1 MTTTRRLSGLQGG
14 SHQQTSLMLDSYEAF
29 KRKHLAQNKEII
41 QKNSELHKANAD
53 LQRQISLMR
62 AERLSLKGTQFQL
75 ECENAALRDK
85 LDRCEERERRL
96 IDERDRLK
104 RKGGGVLDDG
114 QVEAM
119 QRLLAQTIAHLQA
132 FGLMLPSSASL
143 AASPA
148 QSNTSFVAPESPLA
162 STSAAGPAAS
172 STRENGEDP
181 SADPSTVTT
190 RRRSLAAARAARP
203 SMTAPPDLSNIT
215 EGDGSAE
222 EEDSVDQMRRSL
234 DWRGP
239 VLAQCVSFD
248 ALSQPRSLPK
258 ATKAN
263 KPAGGGASDEC
274 RGWFDLALERAST
287 IGLEP
292 PAAEAPVASSRSTR
306 GRVASVWPA
315 PEEPAPVAVQP
326 GHSTLRPALREIQ
339 SPPPST
345 SPAPAA
351 ATKPTKRPVVEQLQ
365 PRQPRKT
372 STAPPAP
379 AKSDANGVEKEDG
392 RGAALLK
399 AKKDAVRT
407 QRAKQAEEQ
416 HEQSEAQDGA
426 VDEEVE
432 EDRSGS
438 VAEETMSGPRSRKA
452 PKKVEELEVLS
463 EEGTNSQPNEQ
474 DEEPAAGG
482 RRARKSVN
490 YALPKLNTKMR
501 RPADYVPVTKPS
513 TTNKPRK
520 STKSGGLGS
529 SSTSSAPVS
538 TASTE
543 YDVEDAPAPRTASLA
558 GKKPVAPTSD
568 ESDAEE
574 AVVVPRSTRALDAST
589 SSEDEW
595 NEQQFLRRSSIVP
608 SASSSRSQAGQDLE
622 ERRRQRQAQKEQLA
636 KLGGSG
642 NVGGRRHS
650 VAVCEVAL
658 ISQQRRVRLSRFT
671 RSARPALDAIQ
682 TTAMSKSPSA
692 ATAPSYP
699 VALRLVTSISPILRL
714 TQNASAAT
722 VSIFAIVHLAAP
734 LSALLPSR
742 PQYLTSAENRANG
755 FALLGREVYQGEWS
769 EPVLVWGSLTAHVV
783 SGIALRWLRVVE
795 RVERRKARKEEA
807 KRKAR
812 EMATIRPGEV
822 EDELPT
828 MTKATEVEKNLVE
841 GEVEELEAE
850 LVATTT
856 NDEELV
862 VPASVSPA
870 PLVPLPTFHQT
881 MGYALIPFV
890 AHHAWLHRLLPSSPL
905 PPIFALSPSFFN
917 YSFTAFSLRHDSPLL
932 KYGSA
937 VCYAAVVGLGTYHGL
952 VGWRILLDP
961 TAPRSLAPSRRRP
974 GGKDRRVLHGR
985 EWQAA
990 WVTLVAGVSVGAAR
1004 IAGYLGGER
1013 SVRVPD
1019 FVVKRM
1025 DFVLRRGFA
1034 QA

>member
-248 ALSQPRSLPK
+248 APRSLPK

>member
-148 QSNTSFVAPESPLA
+148 QSNTSFVAP
-162 STSAAGPAAS
+162 GPAAS

-239 VLAQCVSFD
+239 VLAQMTSAAPATTSAAAARHSPSPTPPPSPPRPTPSTSASTSASASSSTLTRPPSRAPRAPPKAPSSTSHE
-248 ALSQPRSLPK
+248 ALSASLTSEGDEGKQTRRRRSERRVSGMVRPRLGVLEGQEGEGYDMREEK
-258 ATKAN
+258 E
-263 KPAGGGASDEC
+263 DEVDQ
-274 RGWFDLALERAST
+274 RQEEAEDEDEWVPPTRPSAAAKGKRRAST

-650 VAVCEVAL
+650 VAV
-658 ISQQRRVRLSRFT
+658 
-671 RSARPALDAIQ
+671 
-682 TTAMSKSPSA
+682 
-692 ATAPSYP
+692 
-699 VALRLVTSISPILRL
+699 
-714 TQNASAAT
+714 
-722 VSIFAIVHLAAP
+722 
-734 LSALLPSR
+734 
-742 PQYLTSAENRANG
+742 
-755 FALLGREVYQGEWS
+755 
-769 EPVLVWGSLTAHVV
+769 
-783 SGIALRWLRVVE
+783 
-795 RVERRKARKEEA
+795 
-807 KRKAR
+807 
-812 EMATIRPGEV
+812 
-822 EDELPT
+822 
-828 MTKATEVEKNLVE
+828 
-841 GEVEELEAE
+841 
-850 LVATTT
+850 
-856 NDEELV
+856 
-862 VPASVSPA
+862 
-870 PLVPLPTFHQT
+870 
-881 MGYALIPFV
+881 
-890 AHHAWLHRLLPSSPL
+890 
-905 PPIFALSPSFFN
+905 
-917 YSFTAFSLRHDSPLL
+917 
-932 KYGSA
+932 
-937 VCYAAVVGLGTYHGL
+937 
-952 VGWRILLDP
+952 
-961 TAPRSLAPSRRRP
+961 
-974 GGKDRRVLHGR
+974 
-985 EWQAA
+985 
-990 WVTLVAGVSVGAAR
+990 
-1004 IAGYLGGER
+1004 
-1013 SVRVPD
+1013 
-1019 FVVKRM
+1019 
-1025 DFVLRRGFA
+1025 
-1034 QA
+1034 